1 VRDLI
6 SILAEALTYPFSV
19 GIVILVLGLIKIK
32 SLFSLLETEVIVV
45 VLLSCLIIFLF
56 STSFEIVVGSK
67 VQYTT
72 P

>member
-6 SILAEALTYPFSV
+6 SILVEALIYPFSV
-19 GIVILVLGLIKIK
+19 EIVILVLGLIKIN